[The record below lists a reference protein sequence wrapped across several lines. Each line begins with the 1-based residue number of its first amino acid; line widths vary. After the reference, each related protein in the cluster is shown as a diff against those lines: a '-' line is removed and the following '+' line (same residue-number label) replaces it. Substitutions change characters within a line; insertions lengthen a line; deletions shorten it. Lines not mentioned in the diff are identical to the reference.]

1 MLSSVNLPWQLALT
15 FHVPPV
21 WWALIVSVTCS
32 RCVTPLTVPV
42 STPFHVPVSGP
53 RGVAAELDAA
63 VTPASTA
70 AMTSR
75 RRIESSI
82 APSEDGDNPSMGD
95 RLRPLWDF
103 DDLEASRERF
113 LAQLAEETT
122 DAGQAEVLTQLA
134 RVESLRDE
142 FERCDEL
149 LDEAEA
155 LGGVTA
161 RLLLERGRRE
171 RSSGRDGAG
180 LAEFRQAFE
189 LAQESGEDV
198 LAADAAHML
207 ALVDDA
213 EGWTARGIDI
223 AGSSDDP
230 GVRYWLGTLYNNIG
244 WTRFEA
250 GDYDGALD
258 AFERQLAA
266 RERDDPR
273 PEPRA
278 FSHYALG
285 ATLRA
290 LGRPG
295 EAVPVL
301 EQAVAW
307 ADAEGREAPL
317 MREELAKAYD
327 ERG

>member
-1 MLSSVNLPWQLALT
+1 MCSLC
-15 FHVPPV
+15 VPFDK
-21 WWALIVSVTCS
+21 
-32 RCVTPLTVPV
+32 TPR
-42 STPFHVPVSGP
+42 HVPVSGP
-53 RGVAAELDAA
+53 CAARGVAAGLA
-63 VTPASTA
+63 VAVSPASTSA
-70 AMTSR
+70 ATR
-75 RRIESSI
+75 TKRITGVSPI
-82 APSEDGDNPSMGD
+82 PRIVRIPRMGD

-103 DDLEASRERF
+103 DDLDASRERF

-122 DAGQAEVLTQLA
+122 DAGRAEVLTQLA

-223 AGSSDDP
+223 E
-230 GVRYWLGTLYNNIG
+230 IG
-244 WTRFEA
+244 RA
-250 GDYDGALD
+250 SC
-258 AFERQLAA
+258 
-266 RERDDPR
+266 RE
-273 PEPRA
+273 
-278 FSHYALG
+278 
-285 ATLRA
+285 
-290 LGRPG
+290 
-295 EAVPVL
+295 
-301 EQAVAW
+301 
-307 ADAEGREAPL
+307 
-317 MREELAKAYD
+317 
-327 ERG
+327 